1 MRKRRELEKLHL
13 TITVVQEGLASLLKK
28 EKSLFE
34 GVANFK
40 KGVDDIFEFGLF
52 PNKVG
57 LFPNKV

>member
-40 KGVDDIFEFGLF
+40 KKELTTFLNLIVLF
-52 PNKVG
+52 SLPAVN
-57 LFPNKV
+57 